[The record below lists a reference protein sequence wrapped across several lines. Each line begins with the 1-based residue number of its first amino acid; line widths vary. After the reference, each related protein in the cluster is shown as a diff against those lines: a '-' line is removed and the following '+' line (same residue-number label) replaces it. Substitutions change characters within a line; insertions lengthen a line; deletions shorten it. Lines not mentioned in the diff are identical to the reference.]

1 MSLTKYLYPFVA
13 APPEALNII
22 GVPEQTVISPAPTV
36 TSSVTVPWSVFEL
49 KAKATPLVALRIV
62 MVPAVVSLAVTEKPA
77 NASIFGAKS
86 FTASS

>member
-62 MVPAVVSLAVTEKPA
+62 IVPAVVSLAVTEKPA
-77 NASIFGAKS
+77 NASSFGAKS